1 MKHQSNSNKRSS
13 QDGQQNR
20 KKSNTEDNKAKNI
33 KKLKHLLHLDLP
45 EGFKRQTRNNN
56 YVDPLNEKQNILIN
70 NFSFGKHSNS
80 KDNKV
85 MNVKDFDGLEVKSHR
100 SFKSEKIKNPSIFQA
115 LYDDENI
122 LSSLNSS
129 RKSNQKQDS
138 GSVKTEGKKSQ
149 SPINTSQ
156 EYSQKELQPTGQKR
170 GKYVIKT
177 DDSDGEE
184 GQAFL
189 NHSLNTE
196 DGKLLD
202 ELSNF
207 ADEDEKGNVKH
218 IKKGV
223 EFKNIISPINTI
235 REKIQKQGRGAVKKK
250 EAAAIKIQR
259 FSRSQARKQMI
270 GRNNKLQRFRRYQGI
285 KEMID
290 KNNKLYKGIR
300 DECKDYFR
308 KNEKEALRLTK
319 EFANTNPGN
328 TGEELY
334 QAFEEKINQYTQKN
348 KEKNIIQAIRKER
361 KSKKH
366 SSSKYEKDYRD
377 RFKADDNDI
386 IDRGI
391 RMIAAGRLTKELAD
405 CGKIHP
411 AHKIPISDHAFQK
424 YLAKHFNR
432 FLIQMQKNPDDIKTN
447 GELHTFVY
455 YRGHFLKNLLN
466 VVRKTSQDKDLSNK
480 MDIIHK
486 IGKQYKI
493 EQDIRNIENLL
504 ETQTSDSESKS
515 ESSAIDMD
523 SQSSQN
529 GFQETD
535 SESNESNLSRGR
547 GSRQNDSIHYEEI
560 DSQET
565 DRESFK
571 GFKKG
576 RFNASENEYE
586 DVDEKIDVHTNQFQH
601 STYPKMFSNKL
612 NNTRIQPSYIHDSN
626 IGEKSQSRIQPPK
639 ASGNSSRVMNPQNNA
654 LLGSKRGFEGI
665 NRIFKI
671 RSPYDNTGVSSQE
684 IQKSN
689 ERTKKLLSTLKT
701 SGKKKDILSK

>member
-115 LYDDENI
+115 LYDDGNI

-455 YRGHFLKNLLN
+455 YRGHFLDNLLTN
-466 VVRKTSQDKDLSNK
+466 VHSRCNNSEDFNKKDFNKKLDMINRNLSYMAEEHGLKDEMEKFLGDTLENALRKKINKLPGYQDQNSIIESQSNQSQSNDSNDSNLSFGEGSQQAKDAKDNSLSVETDGEETEEGELKLSINNSSNKSQTGSQDLSESDDDVKLNQTNNCRF
-480 MDIIHK
+480 MDSK
-486 IGKQYKI
+486 NRNLEQNQPNS
-493 EQDIRNIENLL
+493 QDIVIKDTKFIGSESRAKELGANEHQARKYYQQNIENVM
-504 ETQTSDSESKS
+504 KVK
-515 ESSAIDMD
+515 
-523 SQSSQN
+523 N
-529 GFQETD
+529 KF
-535 SESNESNLSRGR
+535 SR
-547 GSRQNDSIHYEEI
+547 
-560 DSQET
+560 
-565 DRESFK
+565 K
-571 GFKKG
+571 
-576 RFNASENEYE
+576 
-586 DVDEKIDVHTNQFQH
+586 
-601 STYPKMFSNKL
+601 PSNKEL
-612 NNTRIQPSYIHDSN
+612 TL
-626 IGEKSQSRIQPPK
+626 
-639 ASGNSSRVMNPQNNA
+639 SSP
-654 LLGSKRGFEGI
+654 LI
-665 NRIFKI
+665 
-671 RSPYDNTGVSSQE
+671 
-684 IQKSN
+684 
-689 ERTKKLLSTLKT
+689 
-701 SGKKKDILSK
+701 